1 MKNIPLIGA
10 DPEVFVGFGRNPAS
24 AIGFVGGTKDEPIPV
39 EGGALQEDNV
49 LLEYNIHPASSF
61 EQFHHGITSVLNI
74 GRETIRP
81 FGLEVIDNLSSHLY
95 EEDVLRGFGD
105 AAFVFG
111 CEPDYNAWTR
121 SRNRMPTDAPPTLRT
136 AGGHIH
142 IGFAEDLPVTKAN
155 CRAVIQACDIYLGL
169 ASVLIDG
176 DTDRKLLYGKAGACR
191 YKPYGVEYR
200 TLSNFW
206 IFSDELI
213 KWAYD
218 SALKAYSVVVEG
230 GLDDAIAAVGGAA
243 EVQRIINENDA
254 VAAMAALEKLGVAH
268 E

>member
-1 MKNIPLIGA
+1 MNNATPLIGA
-10 DPEVFVGFGRNPAS
+10 DPEVLVGYDRNPQS
-24 AIGFVGGTKDEPIPV
+24 VIGFI
-39 EGGALQEDNV
+39 GGAEEAPLAVAGGAVQEDND
-49 LLEYNIHPASSF
+49 LLEYNIDPASTKAEF
-61 EQFHHGITSVLNI
+61 VQRIAAVRLLGAQMLH
-74 GRETIRP
+74 P

-142 IGFAEDLPVTKAN
+142 IGFCHIVRVTKAN
-155 CRAVIQACDIYLGL
+155 TREVMQMCDYLLGL

-206 IFSDELI
+206 ICSDELTE
-213 KWAYD
+213 WVYD
-218 SALKAYSVVVEG
+218 SAVRAYTCKH
-230 GLDDAIAAVGGAA
+230 GLDDAKSTVAGD

-254 VAAMAALEKLGVAH
+254 VAALAALEKLGVAH